1 MQTIEQII
9 ESEFTYLDL
18 NSDSEYRRLSDK
30 RLNYENEIK
39 NKLNDVSLINSFEI
53 AIDELQVYEEKLL
66 IKFVLD
72 FIRSI
77 FNTNHKD
84 GI

>member
-9 ESEFTYLDL
+9 ENEFTYLDL
-18 NSDSEYRRLSDK
+18 NNDSEYRRLSDK
-30 RLNYENEIK
+30 RLDYENEIK
-39 NKLNDVSLINSFEI
+39 NKLNDVSLINSFEL

-66 IKFVLD
+66 IKFALD
-72 FIRSI
+72 FIRNI
-77 FNTNHKD
+77 FNNNHKD